1 LYLPAS
7 SLVWTKLDDLVNH
20 KRRYSKSEVKKLL
33 TSNKFKVEKII
44 YVDFIGWVVLLLSKI
59 FRLRLD
65 FDGKNIKIYDSYI
78 FKSIKFLDFFTK
90 NIIGK
95 IEISNDMNK
104 YSLFLVFKNLS
115 INIKKKTI

>member
-1 LYLPAS
+1 MYLPAS
-7 SLVWTKLDDLVNH
+7 SLVWTKLDDLVIH

-65 FDGKNIKIYDSYI
+65 FDGKKIKIYDSYI

-95 IEISNDMNK
+95 NLFIVSTK
-104 YSLFLVFKNLS
+104 Y
-115 INIKKKTI
+115 